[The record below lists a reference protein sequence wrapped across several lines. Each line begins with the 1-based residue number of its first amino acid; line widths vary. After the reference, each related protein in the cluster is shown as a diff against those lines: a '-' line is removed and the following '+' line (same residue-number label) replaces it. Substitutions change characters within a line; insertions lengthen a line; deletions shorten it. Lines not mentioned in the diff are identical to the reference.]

1 MWTNPSQ
8 TIFSYIT
15 SSYVLVIKINA
26 FFPYFFDGVDVD
38 YSAIRLSYPQ
48 RFTQQPL
55 IITLTDVIYGVCSL
69 ATKIDFEQTLHEKA
83 INKFNELY
91 SAIFGEISSM
101 LRKAKLAPMIELQK
115 HNPSFTETASQLKLY
130 RDLSKVAADLIKID
144 QGSELAML
152 DEYISLV
159 TNLAKAIDNDDYD
172 ALCGAISAL
181 DEKPYI

>member
-1 MWTNPSQ
+1 M
-8 TIFSYIT
+8 
-15 SSYVLVIKINA
+15 
-26 FFPYFFDGVDVD
+26 
-38 YSAIRLSYPQ
+38 
-48 RFTQQPL
+48 
-55 IITLTDVIYGVCSL
+55 